1 MRRFLAATIVLLLLP
16 AQALAQEW
24 QPFGVEWFGFVF
36 DVPPGFELA
45 QRSENGDGATFTGPD
60 GASLSV
66 WGVDL
71 GGRNFRT
78 GITNQMNEDES
89 GGWQITYRRLTD
101 EWASYSGIK
110 DQQIRYAR
118 AIEVCNDRAAV
129 FVIDYRREDK
139 IPYDPI
145 VTRMVRS
152 LKQEGC

>member
-1 MRRFLAATIVLLLLP
+1 MRFFLAATIALLLLP
-16 AQALAQEW
+16 VFAFAQEW
-24 QPFGVEWFGFVF
+24 QPFGVERFGFIF
-36 DVPPGFELA
+36 DVPPEFILE

-60 GASLSV
+60 GALLAV

-89 GGWQITYRRLTD
+89 EGWEITYRRITKN
-101 EWASYSGIK
+101 WASYSGIK
-110 DQQIRYAR
+110 GDLIRYAR
-118 AIEVCNDRAAV
+118 AIAVCNDRAAV
-129 FVIDYRREDK
+129 FVIDYKRADK

-145 VTRMVRS
+145 VIRMVRS